1 MNGEERAGLGGCVEV
16 LEGTNGREQTNSS
29 LAWLSIPPGWPQC
42 LRSYIS
48 PISRLLPWGAAPALC
63 SAHRNPSSS
72 SLLGAGMAENT
83 QAAGHGSA
91 EPGGPIWV
99 QTGAQQDTQRPYVL
113 GVQCPEPHHQ
123 H

>member
-48 PISRLLPWGAAPALC
+48 PISRLLPWGAAG
-63 SAHRNPSSS
+63 
-72 SLLGAGMAENT
+72 SLLPMWHMVKSKGRPELFTLLCMISSRSSPPLLT
-83 QAAGHGSA
+83 QHWAL
-91 EPGGPIWV
+91 PINLWALP
-99 QTGAQQDTQRPYVL
+99 TPDF
-113 GVQCPEPHHQ
+113 
-123 H
+123 